1 MLYSTSSAFRP
12 LTEDYQAVLKEE
24 FDRFMA
30 DKCGRKSKE
39 EVQQKLITMQ
49 TLLQLYS
56 EGVEKFEG
64 DLHTQL
70 EKFLLR
76 SFGQEITAIATTFA
90 LLEAGIDENSQVTGS
105 SLLGSPYFCF
115 NLRTNENCNF

>member
-1 MLYSTSSAFRP
+1 M
-12 LTEDYQAVLKEE
+12 TEDYQVVLKEE

-56 EGVEKFEG
+56 EGVERFEG
-64 DLHTQL
+64 DLRAQL

-76 SFGQEITAIATTFA
+76 SFGQEVTTIATTFT
-90 LLEAGIDENSQVTGS
+90 LMEAGMDENSQVNIPSTRIALVVLHCETMNHIYHP
-105 SLLGSPYFCF
+105 LLVGCR
-115 NLRTNENCNF
+115 LA